1 MLLVNEDYVLFS
13 GTRLPTRLPHL
24 PIIVQNWGQRGWW
37 NGGLSAA
44 LGFGIGFE
52 AHDLLVRESFLLFTF
67 SVMQAC
73 GSRFVS

>member
-1 MLLVNEDYVLFS
+1 
-13 GTRLPTRLPHL
+13 
-24 PIIVQNWGQRGWW
+24 
-37 NGGLSAA
+37 LSAA